1 MFSEFNKTNAKAL
14 IQTLKRIF
22 LAITHAATYIKTRA
36 FMTTMFDYFELFREN
51 EINQMRV
58 LDKDD
63 LNDVRRNYSL
73 RYEIIAT

>member
-1 MFSEFNKTNAKAL
+1 
-14 IQTLKRIF
+14 
-22 LAITHAATYIKTRA
+22 
-36 FMTTMFDYFELFREN
+36 MFDYFELFREN